1 MKDSVISILHSK
13 LQPKSFL
20 KLCHAFEPSP
30 EHFNVWRMFNETE
43 FLSCVHKACEPILQ
57 DVVIINCPSMCFSS
71 SSFSSTIQSTCRNK
85 NFTSFDICLHLHLYL
100 DCFDQLFHFPKNE
113 VELNFQ
119 FFQLH
124 LSFTSL
130 GGFVR
135 FVSLSPNIHS
145 MNQSFK
151 WQLPKNCGSIEKKIY
166 FTVSFDKVGH
176 ARRPFVHSM
185 V

>member
-1 MKDSVISILHSK
+1 MVGDLVI
-13 LQPKSFL
+13 Q
-20 KLCHAFEPSP
+20 AFRC
-30 EHFNVWRMFNETE
+30 F
-43 FLSCVHKACEPILQ
+43 FLS
-57 DVVIINCPSMCFSS
+57 F
-71 SSFSSTIQSTCRNK
+71 
-85 NFTSFDICLHLHLYL
+85 FDICLHLHLYL
-100 DCFDQLFHFPKNE
+100 DCFDRLFHFPKNE

-151 WQLPKNCGSIEKKIY
+151 WQLPKNCGRAGSTGRAARMHHVLLLGRRFLLIFGLCEK
-166 FTVSFDKVGH
+166 
-176 ARRPFVHSM
+176 RRCTRFPHRESCFFATFKNTKNSAF
-185 V
+185 